1 MNLEQVLEDI
11 KKLEEQLKSKGEE
24 NYSES
29 DAKVI
34 SEKANFVL
42 DLVQE
47 ELLKIEK
54 TNRTLL
60 EEELKEIDDKFENK

>member
-1 MNLEQVLEDI
+1 MNLEQVLEDL

-24 NYSES
+24 NYSEN

-54 TNRTLL
+54 SNRALL
-60 EEELKEIDDKFENK
+60 EEELKEIDSKSENE

>member
-1 MNLEQVLEDI
+1 MNLEQVLEDL

-24 NYSES
+24 NYSEN

-54 TNRTLL
+54 TNRVLL
-60 EEELKEIDDKFENK
+60 EEELKEIDSKFENE

>member
-1 MNLEQVLEDI
+1 MNLEQVLEDL
-11 KKLEEQLKSKGEE
+11 KKLEEQLKIKEE
-24 NYSES
+24 GTYTEE
-29 DAKVI
+29 DAKKI

-54 TNRTLL
+54 INKELL
-60 EEELKEIDDKFENK
+60 EEELKEIDNKFENE

>member
-1 MNLEQVLEDI
+1 MKLEQVLEDL
-11 KKLEEQLKSKGEE
+11 KNLEEQLKTKGEE
-24 NYSES
+24 SYTDE
-29 DAKVI
+29 DAKKI

-54 TNRTLL
+54 ANRELL
-60 EEELKEIDDKFENK
+60 EEELKEIDNNPENK